1 MDTVDIKNQMDIKNY
16 LNNKNIGESII
27 ITLLRDGNYL
37 TKSLVLEPIS
47 ENLRIL
53 EDSKK
58 TENELPLPFAQD
70 DLKEFLESCARVLP
84 REACESMII
93 IK

>member
-1 MDTVDIKNQMDIKNY
+1 
-16 LNNKNIGESII
+16 
-27 ITLLRDGNYL
+27 LLRDEHYL

-47 ENLRIL
+47 ENQRIL

-58 TENELPLPFAQD
+58 TTHDLSHPLTED
-70 DLKEFLESCARVLP
+70 DLKEFLEACAQVLP
-84 REACESMII
+84 KKACESMII